1 MDRARFER
9 LVAEAVDKLP
19 DEFHEKLANID
30 VVVERQPTFRQ
41 LAEAGLKSGETLLG
55 LYEGIPQTERGRHY
69 GLVVPDKITIF
80 QRPIEAQCRND
91 VEIRSQI
98 RGTVLHEI
106 AHHFGVDDD
115 RLRRLNNGNA

>member
-69 GLVVPDKITIF
+69 GLVIPDKITIF
-80 QRPIEAQCRND
+80 RRPIEAQCSND

-106 AHHFGVDDD
+106 AHHFGIDDD
-115 RLRRLNNGNA
+115 RLRQLNNGKA

>member
-19 DEFHEKLANID
+19 DEFHEKLENID

-80 QRPIEAQCRND
+80 QRPIEAQCSND

-98 RGTVLHEI
+98 RETVLHEI
-106 AHHFGVDDD
+106 AHHFGIDDN

>member
-80 QRPIEAQCRND
+80 QRTIEAQCSSD

-106 AHHFGVDDD
+106 AHHFGIDD
-115 RLRRLNNGNA
+115 RRLRQINNGKA

>member
-41 LAEAGLKSGETLLG
+41 LAEAGLRSGETILG

-106 AHHFGVDDD
+106 AHHFGIDDD
-115 RLRRLNNGNA
+115 RLRQINNGKA

>member
-1 MDRARFER
+1 VDRARFER

-106 AHHFGVDDD
+106 AHHFGIDDD
-115 RLRRLNNGNA
+115 RLRRLNNGKA

>member
-41 LAEAGLKSGETLLG
+41 LAETGLKSGETLRG

-69 GLVVPDKITIF
+69 GLVVPDKIPIF

-106 AHHFGVDDD
+106 AHHFGIDDD
-115 RLRRLNNGNA
+115 RLRRLNNGKA

>member
-55 LYEGIPQTERGRHY
+55 LYEGIPQTERGRYY

-106 AHHFGVDDD
+106 AHHFGIDDD
-115 RLRRLNNGNA
+115 RLRRLNNGKA

>member
-19 DEFHEKLANID
+19 DEFREKLANID

-41 LAEAGLKSGETLLG
+41 LAEAGLEPDETLLG

-80 QRPIEAQCRND
+80 QRPIEAQCSND

-98 RGTVLHEI
+98 RRTVLHEI
-106 AHHFGVDDD
+106 AHHFGIDDD
-115 RLRRLNNGNA
+115 RLRQLNNGKT

>member
-41 LAEAGLKSGETLLG
+41 LAEAGLKPGETLLG

-80 QRPIEAQCRND
+80 QRTIEAQCSSD

-106 AHHFGVDDD
+106 AHHFGIDD
-115 RLRRLNNGNA
+115 RRLRQINNGKA

>member
-55 LYEGIPQTERGRHY
+55 LYEGIPQTERGRYY

-91 VEIRSQI
+91 VETRSHI

-106 AHHFGVDDD
+106 AHHFGIDDD
-115 RLRRLNNGNA
+115 RLRRLNNGKA